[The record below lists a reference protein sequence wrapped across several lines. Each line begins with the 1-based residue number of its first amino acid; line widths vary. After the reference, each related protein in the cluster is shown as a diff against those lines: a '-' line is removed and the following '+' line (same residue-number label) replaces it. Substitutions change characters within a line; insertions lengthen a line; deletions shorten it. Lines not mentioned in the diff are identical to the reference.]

1 MDYKRVEYIDW
12 FREKFRDVKYD
23 LATSGMHSVSL
34 SDLDIQLEDLD
45 LGKTLFYGHPQLV
58 GLISEMYGVDKKEV
72 LITSGSTHANFL
84 MCSLLLN
91 EGDEVIIEHPVYTPL
106 YDTVA
111 AFKTSIKS
119 LNRKFEEGYIFNV
132 DDLNEMASKKT
143 RMLIFTNLHNPS
155 GTIMDNDTFKA
166 VSDIAEDNEIYVL
179 ADEVYRDFIL
189 DGGPPPFSTFTQL
202 GISTCSL
209 SKFYGSGALRVGW
222 ALCQPQLVDKARKL
236 NDYILAANSCSGEHL
251 AAMILKKRDWF
262 VHRVK
267 KIMESNFPVINN
279 WINERDDLEWVAPKY
294 GFIGFPRLNS
304 QIDTMKLTE
313 DLLQKCRTMISPG
326 RFFGCENH
334 IRLGFGGEKEML
346 IDGLATLGSVL
357 DEIG

>member
-1 MDYKRVEYIDW
+1 MNFQTVEYIDW
-12 FREKFRDVKYD
+12 FREKWSDIKYD

-34 SDLDIQLEDLD
+34 SDLNIHLEDLN
-45 LGKTLFYGHPQLV
+45 LGKTLFYGHPRLV
-58 GLISEMYGVDKKEV
+58 ALISEIYGVDKKEV
-72 LITSGSTHANFL
+72 LITSGSTHANFM

-91 EGDEVIIEHPVYTPL
+91 EGDEVIIERPVYSPL

-111 AFKTSIKS
+111 AFKTNIKT
-119 LNRKFEEGYIFNV
+119 LNRTLKNRYEFIV
-132 DDLNEMASKKT
+132 DELNEMASKKT

-155 GTIMDNDTFKA
+155 GATMDKDTFKA
-166 VSDIAEDNEIYVL
+166 VADIAEDNEIFVL
-179 ADEVYRDFIL
+179 SDEVYRDFL
-189 DGGPPPFSTFTQL
+189 FDDGPPPFSSFTHL

-222 ALCQPQLVDKARKL
+222 AMCEPELVDKARKL
-236 NDYILAANSCSGEHL
+236 NDYILAANSCSGEYL
-251 AAMILKKRDWF
+251 ASMILKKREWF
-262 VHRVK
+262 VTRVK
-267 KIMESNFPVINN
+267 KIMESNYPIINN
-279 WINERDDLEWVAPKY
+279 WIDKRDDLEWVAPKY

-304 QIDTMKLTE
+304 EIDSMKLTE
-313 DLLQKCRTMISPG
+313 HLLRKYRTMISPG

-346 IDGLATLGSVL
+346 IKGLITLGSAL